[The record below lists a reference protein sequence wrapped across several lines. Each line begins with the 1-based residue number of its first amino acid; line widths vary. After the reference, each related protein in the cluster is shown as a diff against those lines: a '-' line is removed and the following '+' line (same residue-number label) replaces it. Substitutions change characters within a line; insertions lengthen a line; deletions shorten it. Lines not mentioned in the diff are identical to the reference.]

1 MRRIFRLMQITD
13 YASFD
18 RLCAQNGI
26 IEAYYDIR
34 GVHHVASVE
43 ARCTLLNALGF
54 QADSDAA
61 VHTSLQQMQRRRW
74 QEMVAPVTVY
84 RENSHGQG
92 IVLNLDE
99 DQLNQPLQWLIRSE
113 NSESFQ
119 GRWEL
124 SAAQAEETIELNGRR
139 LARLRAMLP
148 PDLGPGYHR
157 LELQQDGVTVEAL
170 LVVAPGTCYLPDII
184 QAGGKP
190 WGISLQLYAL
200 RSRRN
205 WGIGDFSDLQSAI
218 RILAPLGI
226 DSIGLNPLHALFS
239 HLPENASPYS
249 PSSRDFINH
258 LYLDIE
264 SIEEFHSSEAA
275 LQRVNCDSFQNRL
288 QALRDSPRVDYSG
301 VCSAKLEVLKLCYQQ
316 FQQQADDQSARTRG
330 FREFQANGSDALYRF
345 ALFEALQ
352 SHFHHQD
359 SRIQTWQQ
367 WPQDYQTPDS
377 NTVARWAAAHQG
389 AIEFHQYLQWQ
400 AELQLSAVQQDC
412 AELGMQI
419 GLYNDLAVG
428 NERFSSQCWAAP
440 AQYALDTGIGAPP
453 DDFSPAGQ
461 SWGLPPLIPH
471 QLRADA
477 YKSFIHSLRANMQ
490 HAGALRIDHVMGLMR
505 LYWVPARHAADQ
517 GTYVSYPFDDLLGIV
532 ALESHRN
539 QCLVIGEDLGTV
551 PNEVRHALWV
561 NNILSYR
568 ILMFEKNWDNGSFR
582 LPADYPSLA
591 LCASGSH
598 DLPTLRGFWSE
609 ADLDLRDELNLY
621 PNDEMSEQQR
631 ELRRR
636 DRAEIL
642 AALSR
647 ENLIDSASSYQD
659 GSTTETDLNPLS
671 KEMFVAVQRYL
682 ARSEACLMMVQL
694 EDILGQTQQINV
706 PGTIEEYPNWRHKI
720 PLDLEDWRSLG
731 NIEEFAATISHERS
745 RSTQHD

>member
-1 MRRIFRLMQITD
+1 MKLTD

-26 IEAYYDIR
+26 IDAYYDIR

-43 ARCTLLNALGF
+43 ARCTLLKALGF

-61 VHTSLQQMQRRRW
+61 VHTSLEQMHRRRW

-84 RENSHGQG
+84 RENSRDQG

-99 DQLNQPLQWLIRSE
+99 DQLNQPLQWFIRSE
-113 NSESFQ
+113 NGASSQ
-119 GRWEL
+119 GSWGL
-124 SAAQAEETIELNGRR
+124 DAGQAEETIELNGKRR
-139 LARLRAMLP
+139 SRLRAMLP
-148 PDLGPGYHR
+148 ADLGRGYHS
-157 LELQQDGVTVEAL
+157 LELRQDGATIEAL
-170 LVVAPGTCYLPDII
+170 LVVAPDACYLPEII

-205 WGIGDFSDLQSAI
+205 WGIGDFTDLQSAI
-218 RILAPLGI
+218 RTLAPLGI

-249 PSSRDFINH
+249 PTSRDFINP

-264 SIEEFHSSEAA
+264 SIEDFHSSEAA
-275 LQRVNCDSFQNRL
+275 LQQVNCASFQHRL
-288 QALRDSPRVDYSG
+288 QALRDSPQIDYSG

-316 FQQQADDQSARTRG
+316 FQQKQADDQSARVRG

-352 SHFHHQD
+352 SHFHQQD
-359 SRIQTWQQ
+359 SRIETWQQ
-367 WPQDYQTPDS
+367 WPQDFQAPDS
-377 NTVARWAAAHQG
+377 NTVARWATAHQG

-400 AELQLSAVQQDC
+400 AELQLSAVQQKC

-477 YKSFIHSLRANMQ
+477 YGSFIRSLRANMQ

-505 LYWVPARHAADQ
+505 LYWVPANHTADQ
-517 GTYVSYPFDDLLGIV
+517 GTYVSYPFDDLLGIL

-539 QCLVIGEDLGTV
+539 QCLIIGEDLGTV

-582 LPADYPSLA
+582 SPADYPSLA

-609 ADLDLRDELNLY
+609 TDLDLRDELKLY

-631 ELRRR
+631 ALRRR

-647 ENLIDSASSYQD
+647 ENLIDADSTQQD
-659 GSTTETDLNPLS
+659 DSRSETDINALS
-671 KEMFVAVQRYL
+671 QQMFVALQRFL

-706 PGTIEEYPNWRHKI
+706 PGTIAEYPNWRHKI
-720 PLDLEDWRSLG
+720 PLDLEDWSSLG
-731 NIEEFAATISHERS
+731 NIEHFAATISQERA
-745 RSTQHD
+745 RSARQE

>member
-1 MRRIFRLMQITD
+1 MALND

-26 IEAYYDIR
+26 IDAYYDIR
-34 GVHHVASVE
+34 GVHHVASVD

-54 QADSDAA
+54 KADSDAA
-61 VHTSLQQMQRRRW
+61 VSASLQQMHQRHW
-74 QEMVAPVTVY
+74 QEMVAPVMVY
-84 RENSHGQG
+84 RENSPAHG
-92 IVLNLDE
+92 IALNLDE
-99 DQLNQPLQWLIRSE
+99 DQLNQPLQWLLQRE
-113 NSESFQ
+113 NGESIQ
-119 GRWEL
+119 GSWL
-124 SAAQAEETIELNGRR
+124 LNADQVEETIEFNGKRR
-139 LARLRAMLP
+139 SRLRVQLP
-148 PDLGPGYHR
+148 ADIGQGYHR
-157 LELQQDGVTVEAL
+157 LQLQQDGASVEIL
-170 LVVAPGTCYLPDII
+170 LVVAPAACYLPDII

-205 WGIGDFSDLQSAI
+205 WGIGDFSDLRAAI

-239 HLPENASPYS
+239 QLPENASPYS
-249 PSSRDFINH
+249 PSSRDFINF

-264 SIEEFHSSEAA
+264 SIAEFHSSEAA
-275 LQRVNCDSFQNRL
+275 LQQVNCDSFQSRL
-288 QALRDSPRVDYSG
+288 QALRDSPQVDYSG
-301 VCSAKLEVLKLCYQQ
+301 VCSAKLEVLKLCYRQ
-316 FQQQADDQSARTRG
+316 FQQQAGDHQSARLSAFEG
-330 FREFQANGSDALYRF
+330 FQASGGDALYRF
-345 ALFEALQ
+345 SLFEALQ
-352 SHFHHQD
+352 SHFHQQD
-359 SRIQTWQQ
+359 SRIETWQQ

-377 NTVARWAAAHQG
+377 TTVSIWAAANQA
-389 AIEFHQYLQWQ
+389 AIEFYQYLQWQ

-440 AQYALDTGIGAPP
+440 EQYALDTGIGAPP

-461 SWGLPPLIPH
+461 SWGLPPLIPR

-477 YKSFIHSLRANMQ
+477 YGPFIRSLRANMQ

-505 LYWVPARHAADQ
+505 LYWVPANHAADQ
-517 GTYVSYPFDDLLGIV
+517 GTYVSYPFDDLLGIL

-539 QCLVIGEDLGTV
+539 QCLIIGEDLGTV

-568 ILMFEKNWDNGSFR
+568 ILMFEKNWDNGSFTP
-582 LPADYPSLA
+582 PADYPSLA

-609 ADLDLRDELNLY
+609 TDLDLRDALKLY
-621 PNDEMSEQQR
+621 PNQEMSPQQR
-631 ELRRR
+631 QLRRR
-636 DRAEIL
+636 DRSEIMT
-642 AALSR
+642 ALSR
-647 ENLIDSASSYQD
+647 ENLLDPASLQQDDSSGA
-659 GSTTETDLNPLS
+659 TDVAHLS
-671 KEMFVAVQRYL
+671 QPMFVAIQRYL

-706 PGTIEEYPNWRHKI
+706 PGTIGEYPNWRHKI
-720 PLDLEDWRSLG
+720 PLNLEDWRDQG
-731 NIEEFAATISHERS
+731 EIEHFATTISHERARSS
-745 RSTQHD
+745 RRT